1 MIPVYVLYV
10 VFLQAIVR
18 THSKCPSS
26 YNEVSPGLC
35 VVRLRTAYSFCE
47 ACEMCAQYGAV
58 RGHLAFI
65 LGRNANRV
73 FPNQSETTFT
83 WLGFN
88 KFLTQPRQPAVE
100 WRDVDPR
107 TPDFTTNDWELKL
120 ANIEPTPNL
129 PVVVINS
136 VGAMYTCV
144 SNCYGLAIAVYC
156 EYGGVL
162 PTGSLHQQYRSDF
175 PVPLTELVSS
185 ETGGYGCSKEVKS
198 NSIID
203 CARNLPVT
211 QLILRPNILL
221 AQASTEAIR
230 EHCKQI
236 ARSRGLFERSYGR
249 ANSLNTLS
257 ESKCENET
265 CQSKC
270 NHQANKLQAEKYP
283 SIRLSVKFA
292 FNDSLNN
299 CTDEPQMSKPVQP
312 LNGCSWLL

>member
-73 FPNQSETTFT
+73 FPNQSETAFT

-107 TPDFTTNDWELKL
+107 TPDFTTNGSEMKF
-120 ANIEPTPNL
+120 ATREASIL

-136 VGAMYTCV
+136 VGTMYTCV

-203 CARNLPVT
+203 CARKCTLDVACRSFYYGNHSGRCVH
-211 QLILRPNILL
+211 NMYADSLL
-221 AQASTEAIR
+221 ATSMASGELNWKRFA
-230 EHCKQI
+230 KV
-236 ARSRGLFERSYGR
+236 SYPWLR
-249 ANSLNTLS
+249 
-257 ESKCENET
+257 
-265 CQSKC
+265 
-270 NHQANKLQAEKYP
+270 
-283 SIRLSVKFA
+283 
-292 FNDSLNN
+292 
-299 CTDEPQMSKPVQP
+299 DE
-312 LNGCSWLL
+312 L